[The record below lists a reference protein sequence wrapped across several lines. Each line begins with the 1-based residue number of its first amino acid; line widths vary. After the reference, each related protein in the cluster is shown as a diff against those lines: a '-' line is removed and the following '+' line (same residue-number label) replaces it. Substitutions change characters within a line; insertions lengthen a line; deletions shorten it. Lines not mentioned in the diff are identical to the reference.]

1 MVDANIIKFPEIKLA
16 TEDFEVEFDME
27 LEAVGNQKEEIRNG
41 LNYIDAQLISIHRRV
56 DELNKEI
63 DGLTNHSDGID
74 YIIAV
79 SSGILAGIIDS
90 FWVGKFDFENGKD
103 WGNDKVN
110 NFVVKMAQ
118 TQGYEGDNLEGAIRY
133 LESGKKHGNS
143 GIRSGFGAPS
153 DSTTNELGGPLQ
165 HHLRDFAHHPTPM
178 GLMFSLL
185 TQFTEK
191 AYGTDTNGHFIVVN
205 IKDKA
210 YIGKDIPQKLLFG
223 SVFWFLHLVSDM
235 AGSNKYHGA
244 GTGLPGPLLSLAK
257 ELSVL
262 PFFKNIHIG
271 ENTFSEWLSKLF
283 NGTLLGEHNSEG
295 KVIDKVRFD
304 LRAELGVAHELGR
317 QAIPVIINECIVRG
331 FYFIR
336 RLGMEIK
343 EKGIR
348 ELGELGR
355 VDWDKV
361 KPTKN
366 RTIVRMLTIAT
377 GTFTMIDLGDAA
389 IRGGIESMKSAGN
402 LSMFAKEFVLRVNFV
417 GVGRFA
423 IAVGT
428 DVSMGIKND
437 KLRNE
442 RMALHSK
449 QLHFMNAKIYYMQA
463 DSWVAAQTTERT
475 LNETAEVMKR
485 ATIFTI
491 ETWKANRESMN
502 NIGTYRQGIEKHN
515 PGLIKDIHSVLK
527 WGL

>member
-1 MVDANIIKFPEIKLA
+1 MDETNIIKFPEIKLA

-27 LEAVGNQKEEIRNG
+27 LDTIDYRQREIQNG
-41 LNYIDAQLISIHRRV
+41 LNYIDAHLLSIHKRI

-63 DGLTNHSDGID
+63 DVLTNHSEGID

-79 SSGILAGIIDS
+79 SSGVLAGIIDS
-90 FWVGKFDFENGKD
+90 FWVGKFDFQNGKD
-103 WGNDKVN
+103 WGSDKVN
-110 NFVVKMAQ
+110 NFVVKIAQ
-118 TQGYEGDNLEGAIRY
+118 TQGYKGDDLEGAIRY

-143 GIRSGFGAPS
+143 GIKSGFGAPS
-153 DSTTNELGGPLQ
+153 DSTTNEFGGPLQ
-165 HHLRDFAHHPTPM
+165 HHLRDFAHHPTLT

-191 AYGTDTNGHFIVVN
+191 AYGTDRSGNFIIVN

-210 YIGKDIPQKLLFG
+210 YIGKDIPQKILFG
-223 SVFWFLHLVSDM
+223 SVFWFFHLVSDI

-283 NGTLLGEHNSEG
+283 DGTLLGELNSEG
-295 KVIDKVRFD
+295 KVVDKIRFD
-304 LRAELGVAHELGR
+304 LRAELGIAHELGR
-317 QAIPVIINECIVRG
+317 QTIPVIINECIVRG

-348 ELGELGR
+348 KLGELNR
-355 VDWDKV
+355 VNWDKI

-389 IRGGIESMKSAGN
+389 IRGGMESMKLAGN
-402 LSMFAKEFVLRVNFV
+402 PAMFAKEFVLRVNFV

-423 IAVGT
+423 IAAGT
-428 DVSMGIKND
+428 DVSMGIKSD

-442 RMALHSK
+442 RMVLHS
-449 QLHFMNAKIYYMQA
+449 QRLHFMNAKVYYMQA
-463 DSWVAAQTTERT
+463 DSWIAAETTEKT
-475 LNETAEVMKR
+475 LNETAQIMKK
-485 ATIFTI
+485 ATIFSI

-515 PGLIKDIHSVLK
+515 PGLIEDINSVLK